1 MLVTALSPVIG
12 YDKAAAIA
20 HVADDRDLTLRE
32 AALASG
38 YIDENRFDQ
47 IVDPKK
53 LVGHGVAGS

>member
-1 MLVTALSPVIG
+1 
-12 YDKAAAIA
+12 
-20 HVADDRDLTLRE
+20 VANDRDLTLKE

-38 YIDENRFDQ
+38 YINEKSFDQ

>member
-1 MLVTALSPVIG
+1 
-12 YDKAAAIA
+12 
-20 HVADDRDLTLRE
+20 VANDRDLTLKE

-38 YIDENRFDQ
+38 YIDEKSFDQ